1 MKKLTKYLNPATIS
15 KVGAYTIDPKGIVEG
30 NIAGAHKSPFHG
42 FSVEFAGHREYMP
55 GDDPKHIDWNVY
67 YKRDKYFIK
76 QYEAETNLI
85 SQIFLD
91 ASESMRFK
99 SGDVSKLDYASY
111 LAVTLTYLITNARDS
126 MGIGI
131 FNDKIV
137 EYLPPSNSMQ
147 MVYKMNGILEKMEP
161 AKKTA
166 MGNSLMDFAQR
177 LGRRQLVIIIT
188 DCLLRPDELNDGLS
202 RLRYDH
208 HEVVLFHI
216 MDPQEVDFDLHG
228 TVRFKG
234 MEQQGDLKMDAQ
246 RVRKAY
252 LQKFKEHSQKIL
264 EVCEKNRTEYVPANT
279 GKSVA
284 ELLMSYLSSRM
295 THINR

>member
-1 MKKLTKYLNPATIS
+1 MKKLSKYLNSSIIS
-15 KVGAYTIDPKGIVEG
+15 KVGAYTIDPRGIVEG
-30 NIAGAHKSPFHG
+30 GLAGAHKSPFHG

-55 GDDPKHIDWNVY
+55 GDDTKHIDWNVY

-76 QYEAETNLI
+76 QYEAETNLV

-91 ASESMRFK
+91 ASESMRFQ
-99 SGDVSKLDYASY
+99 SGDLRKIDFAAY
-111 LAVTLTYLITNARDS
+111 LAVTLTYLITSARDS
-126 MGIGI
+126 MGMGI
-131 FNDKIV
+131 FNDRIV

-147 MVYKMNGILEKMEP
+147 TVYKMSGILEQMAP
-161 AKKTA
+161 LKKTE
-166 MGNSLMDFAQR
+166 MGASLMDFAQR
-177 LGRRQLVIIIT
+177 IGRRQLVIIMS
-188 DCLLRPDELNDGLS
+188 DCLLKPQDLHDGLS
-202 RLRYDH
+202 RLRFDH

-216 MDPQEVDFDLHG
+216 MDPQEVDFDLKG

-234 MEQQGDLKMDAQ
+234 MESHGELKLDAQ

-252 LQKFKEHSQKIL
+252 LKKFEEHRHKIM

-279 GKSVA
+279 GKSVT
-284 ELLMSYLSSRM
+284 ELLMTYLNSRM

>member
-1 MKKLTKYLNPATIS
+1 MKALSKYLNPSIIS
-15 KVGAYTIDPKGIVEG
+15 RVGAYSIDPKGIVEG
-30 NIAGAHKSPFHG
+30 SIAGAHKSPFHG

-99 SGDVSKLDYASY
+99 SGDISKLDYAAY
-111 LAVTLTYLITNARDS
+111 LAVTLTYLVTNSRDS
-126 MGIGI
+126 MGIGV

-137 EYLPPSNSMQ
+137 EYLPPSNSLQ
-147 MVYKMNGILEKMEP
+147 TVYKMSGILEKMTPE
-161 AKKTA
+161 KKTA
-166 MGNSLMDFAQR
+166 MGKSLLDFGQR
-177 LGRRQLVIIIT
+177 IGRRQLVIIIS
-188 DCLLRPDELNDGLS
+188 DGLLKPDELHDGLS

-208 HEVVLFHI
+208 HEVVFFHV
-216 MDPQEVDFDLHG
+216 MDPQEVDFNLQG

-234 MEQQGDLKMDAQ
+234 MEQQGELKLDAQ
-246 RVRKAY
+246 RIRKAY
-252 LQKFKEHSQKIL
+252 MKKFKEHSHRIM
-264 EVCEKNRTEYVPANT
+264 EVCEKNRTEYVAANT
-279 GKSVA
+279 GRPVS
-284 ELLMSYLSSRM
+284 ELLMSYLNSRM